1 MADHLGDLFE
11 LAQDLARLVG
21 SPITIEDRDTV
32 VIAYGG
38 EHSAVDQARVETILN
53 RQVPAKYRDAIA
65 AAGVFERLRATD
77 DVILVDLPEVCLTAR
92 AVVALRHDGELLGSI
107 WAAVGG
113 PPTPHQVE
121 ALRSAA
127 PVIARQ
133 VLHARRVAGARG
145 PGPRRP
151 ARTPARRRRDRGGRR
166 PGGRP
171 RRPARGDRDPRRGPE
186 AAVDLAGALALHLS
200 AVCPEAACALQGD
213 TLFCVVGAASGRRI
227 VTDFLTRVPG
237 SRGVVAGVGVAV
249 PAADLPHSRAAA
261 TDVVRA
267 LLRRGEPGRC
277 AELPEVFADVMVDRL
292 RGFLS
297 TYGEASPLT
306 RLSAYDA
313 RHETGL
319 VEAIDGYLTASGNVL
334 AAAAALHLHPNTIRN
349 RLRRARE
356 SCGVDADDPA
366 TRLALMMH
374 LQAETDAADPTPL
387 WDCTRGRSKPW
398 PRRHDA
404 RPRSHRELWP
414 CAHTSL
420 RSTSS
425 SSAPA
430 WSASRPPGSSSARAS
445 R

>member
-1 MADHLGDLFE
+1 MADHPGDLFE
-11 LAQDLARLVG
+11 LAQDLARLLG

-38 EHSAVDQARVETILN
+38 EHSTVDQARVETILN

-65 AAGVFERLRATD
+65 AAGVFERLRTTD
-77 DVILVDLPEVCLTAR
+77 DVILVDLPEVSLTAR
-92 AVVALRHDGELLGSI
+92 AVVALRRDGELLGSI

-133 VLHARRVAGARG
+133 VLHARRVAGHAARG
-145 PGPRRP
+145 
-151 ARTPARRRRDRGGRR
+151 RDDQLERLLAGGETAVAAAQEAGLVDPLVVIAIRGE
-166 PGGRP
+166 
-171 RRPARGDRDPRRGPE
+171 DPQ

-200 AVCPEAACALQGD
+200 AVCPAACALQGD
-213 TLFCVVGAASGRRI
+213 TLFCVLGAASGRRI

-261 TDVVRA
+261 ADVVRA
-267 LLRRGEPGRC
+267 LLGRGEPGRC
-277 AELPEVFADVMVDRL
+277 AELLEVFADVMVDRL

-306 RLSAYDA
+306 RLQAYDA
-313 RHETGL
+313 KHETGL
-319 VEAIDGYLTASGNVL
+319 VEAIDGYLTASGNAL

-356 SCGVDADDPA
+356 SCGVDVDDPA

-374 LQAETDAADPTPL
+374 LQAGR
-387 WDCTRGRSKPW
+387 TR
-398 PRRHDA
+398 
-404 RPRSHRELWP
+404 
-414 CAHTSL
+414 
-420 RSTSS
+420 
-425 SSAPA
+425 
-430 WSASRPPGSSSARAS
+430 
-445 R
+445 

>member
-1 MADHLGDLFE
+1 MAEHLGDLFE

-38 EHSAVDQARVETILN
+38 EHSTVDQARVETILN

-65 AAGVFERLRATD
+65 AAGVFDQLRATD
-77 DVILVDLPEVCLTAR
+77 DVILVDLPEVALTPR

-133 VLHARRVAGARG
+133 VLHARRVAGQAARG
-145 PGPRRP
+145 
-151 ARTPARRRRDRGGRR
+151 RDDQLERLLAGGETAVAAAQEAGLADPLVVVAIRGE
-166 PGGRP
+166 
-171 RRPARGDRDPRRGPE
+171 DPE
-186 AAVDLAGALALHLS
+186 AAADLAGALALHLS
-200 AVCPEAACALQGD
+200 AVLPDAACALQGD
-213 TLFCVVGAASGRRI
+213 TLFCVVGASSGRRV

-237 SRGVVAGVGVAV
+237 RRGVVAGVGVAV
-249 PAADLPHSRAAA
+249 PAADLPHSLAAA

-306 RLSAYDA
+306 ALMAYDA
-313 RHETGL
+313 RHDTGL
-319 VEAIDGYLTASGNVL
+319 VEAVDGYLTASGNVH
-334 AAAAALHLHPNTIRN
+334 AAAEALHLHPNTIRN

-366 TRLALMMH
+366 TRLALMVH
-374 LQAETDAADPTPL
+374 LQAMRT
-387 WDCTRGRSKPW
+387 
-398 PRRHDA
+398 H
-404 RPRSHRELWP
+404 
-414 CAHTSL
+414 
-420 RSTSS
+420 
-425 SSAPA
+425 
-430 WSASRPPGSSSARAS
+430 
-445 R
+445 

>member
-1 MADHLGDLFE
+1 MADHPGDLFE

-65 AAGVFERLRATD
+65 AAGVFERLRDTD
-77 DVILVDLPEVCLTAR
+77 DVILVDLPEVRLSAR

-113 PPTPHQVE
+113 PPTTHQVD
-121 ALRSAA
+121 ALRTAA

-133 VLHARRVAGARG
+133 VLHARHVAGHAARG
-145 PGPRRP
+145 
-151 ARTPARRRRDRGGRR
+151 RDDQLERLLAGGETAVAAAQEAGLGDPLVVIALRGEE
-166 PGGRP
+166 P
-171 RRPARGDRDPRRGPE
+171 D
-186 AAVDLAGALALHLS
+186 AAVNLAGALALHLS

-237 SRGVVAGVGVAV
+237 SRGVVVGVGVAV

-261 TDVVRA
+261 NDVVRA

-306 RLSAYDA
+306 LLTEFDA
-313 RHETGL
+313 RHDTAL
-319 VEAIDGYLTASGNVL
+319 VEAIDGYLAASGNAL
-334 AAAAALHLHPNTIRN
+334 AAAEALHLHPNTIRN

-366 TRLALMMH
+366 TRLALMVH
-374 LQAETDAADPTPL
+374 LQA
-387 WDCTRGRSKPW
+387 RRSP
-398 PRRHDA
+398 
-404 RPRSHRELWP
+404 
-414 CAHTSL
+414 
-420 RSTSS
+420 
-425 SSAPA
+425 
-430 WSASRPPGSSSARAS
+430 
-445 R
+445 

>member
-1 MADHLGDLFE
+1 MAEHLGDLFE
-11 LAQDLARLVG
+11 LAHDLARLVG

-38 EHSAVDQARVETILN
+38 EHSAADQARVETILN

-77 DVILVDLPEVCLTAR
+77 EVILVDLPEVSLTAR

-113 PPTPHQVE
+113 PPTPQQVE
-121 ALRSAA
+121 ALSTAA

-133 VLHARRVAGARG
+133 VLQARRASANSARG
-145 PGPRRP
+145 
-151 ARTPARRRRDRGGRR
+151 RDDQLERLLAGGETAVADAQEAGLVEPLVVIAIRGE
-166 PGGRP
+166 
-171 RRPARGDRDPRRGPE
+171 E
-186 AAVDLAGALALHLS
+186 ASAVGDLAGPLTLHLS
-200 AVCPEAACALQGD
+200 AVSPEAACALKGD
-213 TLFCVVGAASGRRI
+213 TLFAVVSAASGRRL
-227 VTDFLTRVPG
+227 VADFLSRVPG
-237 SRGVVAGVGVAV
+237 RHAVVAGVGVPV
-249 PAADLPHSRAAA
+249 PASDLPHSQAAA
-261 TDVVRA
+261 IDVVRA

-277 AELPEVFADVMVDRL
+277 AELPEVFADVLVERV

-306 RLSAYDA
+306 SLSAYDA
-313 RHETGL
+313 QHETRL

-374 LQAETDAADPTPL
+374 LQAKR
-387 WDCTRGRSKPW
+387 TR
-398 PRRHDA
+398 
-404 RPRSHRELWP
+404 
-414 CAHTSL
+414 
-420 RSTSS
+420 
-425 SSAPA
+425 
-430 WSASRPPGSSSARAS
+430 
-445 R
+445 